1 MATRNRTPL
10 YRKYR
15 DALRH
20 VRAPA
25 GAPSSSSSSGGGGG
39 GGPVIEM
46 ASLLR
51 SDRPYAPLSTDDPS
65 AASSRGAVTVGLP
78 PAWVDVSEEISA
90 NMQRARTKMAELAK
104 AHAKALMP
112 SFGDGRDDQR
122 AIEILT
128 HEVTDL
134 LKKSEKR
141 LQKLSM
147 KDSSEDSN
155 VRKNV
160 QRSLATDLQSL
171 SMEFRKKQSTYL
183 KQLRQQKEGQDGVDL
198 EMNMNGSKSTFE
210 LGDDEFEDV
219 GFTEVQMSK
228 LKKSEAFTR
237 EREREIE
244 QVVES
249 VNELAQI
256 MKDLSVL
263 VIDQGTIID
272 RIDYNIQN
280 VAASVE
286 EGYKQLQKAERTQ
299 KKGGMVMCATTLV
312 SACMHG
318 SAVTLVFVSAAAKL
332 EVSYYAYYGKKLD
345 PEPWRCRRTDGKK
358 WRCSKEA
365 HPDSKYCERHMHRGR
380 NRSRKPVESKTA
392 APAPQSQPQLSN
404 VTTATH
410 DADAPLP
417 SLTVGAKTHGLSLGG
432 AGSSQFHVDAP
443 SYGSKYSLGAKA
455 DVGELSFFSG
465 ASGNTRG
472 FTIDSPTDSSWHS
485 LPSSVPPYPMS
496 KPRDSGLLPGAYSY
510 SHLEPSQELGQVT
523 IASLSQEQERRSFG
537 GGAGGMLGNVKH
549 ENQPLRPFF
558 DEWPGRRDSWSEM
571 DEERSNQTSF
581 STTQLSISIPMPRY
595 DERKICAREFQKEQ
609 CR

>member
-25 GAPSSSSSSGGGGG
+25 GAPSSSSGAGGGG

-65 AASSRGAVTVGLP
+65 ASRCHVLHLPSRISRGAVTVGLP

-122 AIEILT
+122 AIEVLT
-128 HEVTDL
+128 HEITDL
-134 LKKSEKR
+134 LKRSEKR

-160 QRSLATDLQSL
+160 QRSLATDLQNL
-171 SMEFRKKQSTYL
+171 SMEFRKRQSSYL

-198 EMNMNGSKSTFE
+198 EMSMNGTKSTFE
-210 LGDDEFEDV
+210 DDEFEDV

-272 RIDYNIQN
+272 RIDYNVQN

-299 KKGGMVMCATTLV
+299 KKGRMVMCATVLV
-312 SACMHG
+312 ILIFIMI
-318 SAVTLVFVSAAAKL
+318 VLLILKKIVF
-332 EVSYYAYYGKKLD
+332 
-345 PEPWRCRRTDGKK
+345 
-358 WRCSKEA
+358 
-365 HPDSKYCERHMHRGR
+365 
-380 NRSRKPVESKTA
+380 
-392 APAPQSQPQLSN
+392 
-404 VTTATH
+404 
-410 DADAPLP
+410 
-417 SLTVGAKTHGLSLGG
+417 
-432 AGSSQFHVDAP
+432 
-443 SYGSKYSLGAKA
+443 
-455 DVGELSFFSG
+455 
-465 ASGNTRG
+465 
-472 FTIDSPTDSSWHS
+472 
-485 LPSSVPPYPMS
+485 
-496 KPRDSGLLPGAYSY
+496 
-510 SHLEPSQELGQVT
+510 
-523 IASLSQEQERRSFG
+523 
-537 GGAGGMLGNVKH
+537 
-549 ENQPLRPFF
+549 
-558 DEWPGRRDSWSEM
+558 
-571 DEERSNQTSF
+571 
-581 STTQLSISIPMPRY
+581 
-595 DERKICAREFQKEQ
+595 
-609 CR
+609 

>member
-1 MATRNRTPL
+1 MATRNRTQL

-20 VRAPA
+20 VRSPA
-25 GAPSSSSSSGGGGG
+25 GAPSSSGGGGGGG

-65 AASSRGAVTVGLP
+65 GSSRGAVTVGLP

-90 NMQRARTKMAELAK
+90 NMQRAKMKMGELAK

-122 AIEILT
+122 AIEVLT
-128 HEVTDL
+128 HEITDL
-134 LKKSEKR
+134 LKRSEKR

-160 QRSLATDLQSL
+160 QRSLATDLQNL
-171 SMEFRKKQSTYL
+171 SMEFRKKQSSYL

-198 EMNMNGSKSTFE
+198 EMSINGTKSTFE
-210 LGDDEFEDV
+210 DDEFEDV

-299 KKGGMVMCATTLV
+299 KKGGMVMCATVLV
-312 SACMHG
+312 ILIFIMI
-318 SAVTLVFVSAAAKL
+318 VLL
-332 EVSYYAYYGKKLD
+332 ILKKII
-345 PEPWRCRRTDGKK
+345 
-358 WRCSKEA
+358 
-365 HPDSKYCERHMHRGR
+365 
-380 NRSRKPVESKTA
+380 
-392 APAPQSQPQLSN
+392 
-404 VTTATH
+404 
-410 DADAPLP
+410 
-417 SLTVGAKTHGLSLGG
+417 
-432 AGSSQFHVDAP
+432 F
-443 SYGSKYSLGAKA
+443 
-455 DVGELSFFSG
+455 
-465 ASGNTRG
+465 
-472 FTIDSPTDSSWHS
+472 
-485 LPSSVPPYPMS
+485 
-496 KPRDSGLLPGAYSY
+496 
-510 SHLEPSQELGQVT
+510 
-523 IASLSQEQERRSFG
+523 
-537 GGAGGMLGNVKH
+537 
-549 ENQPLRPFF
+549 
-558 DEWPGRRDSWSEM
+558 
-571 DEERSNQTSF
+571 
-581 STTQLSISIPMPRY
+581 
-595 DERKICAREFQKEQ
+595 
-609 CR
+609 

>member
-20 VRAPA
+20 VRAPP
-25 GAPSSSSSSGGGGG
+25 GAPSSSGGGGGG

-65 AASSRGAVTVGLP
+65 ASRGAATVGLP

-122 AIEILT
+122 AIEVLT

-134 LKKSEKR
+134 LKRSEKR

-160 QRSLATDLQSL
+160 QRSLATDLQNL
-171 SMEFRKKQSTYL
+171 SMEFRKKQSSYL

-198 EMNMNGSKSTFE
+198 EMNINGAKSTFE
-210 LGDDEFEDV
+210 DDEFDDV

-299 KKGGMVMCATTLV
+299 KKGGMVMCATVLV
-312 SACMHG
+312 ILIFIMI
-318 SAVTLVFVSAAAKL
+318 VLL
-332 EVSYYAYYGKKLD
+332 IL
-345 PEPWRCRRTDGKK
+345 
-358 WRCSKEA
+358 KEII
-365 HPDSKYCERHMHRGR
+365 
-380 NRSRKPVESKTA
+380 
-392 APAPQSQPQLSN
+392 
-404 VTTATH
+404 
-410 DADAPLP
+410 
-417 SLTVGAKTHGLSLGG
+417 
-432 AGSSQFHVDAP
+432 F
-443 SYGSKYSLGAKA
+443 
-455 DVGELSFFSG
+455 
-465 ASGNTRG
+465 
-472 FTIDSPTDSSWHS
+472 
-485 LPSSVPPYPMS
+485 
-496 KPRDSGLLPGAYSY
+496 
-510 SHLEPSQELGQVT
+510 
-523 IASLSQEQERRSFG
+523 
-537 GGAGGMLGNVKH
+537 
-549 ENQPLRPFF
+549 
-558 DEWPGRRDSWSEM
+558 
-571 DEERSNQTSF
+571 
-581 STTQLSISIPMPRY
+581 
-595 DERKICAREFQKEQ
+595 
-609 CR
+609 